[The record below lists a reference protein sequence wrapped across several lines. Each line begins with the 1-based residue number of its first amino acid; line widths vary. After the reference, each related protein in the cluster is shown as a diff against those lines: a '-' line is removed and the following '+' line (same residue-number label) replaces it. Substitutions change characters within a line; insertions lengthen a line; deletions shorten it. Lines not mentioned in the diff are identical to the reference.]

1 MRAFLRRRL
10 SREEAVGL
18 SFTLSFL
25 ACAGLAVAIGWL
37 ALEVRS
43 EGSRFA
49 RLDLFVGGALAASR
63 TGHLSAA
70 MEVLTQLGDFRF
82 LGLATPAVALTL
94 WFSGHHVS
102 ALLFAGSVVGGFGLS
117 TLVKLAVARA
127 RPDLWVA
134 LVSETSYSFPS
145 GHTVMATVFF
155 GGLAAIV
162 FHLSKSRLLR
172 AFAAAGAF
180 AAAFA
185 VAVTRIYLGAHWT
198 TDTIAGML
206 TGLIWVLVFSTAT
219 EAVTRT
225 NGGARLWPRDFRPP
239 RSVSR

>member
-25 ACAGLAVAIGWL
+25 ACAGLAVAIAWL
-37 ALEVRS
+37 ALDVR
-43 EGSRFA
+43 EGGGRLGA
-49 RLDLFVGGALAASR
+49 LDLLVGGALAANRSER
-63 TGHLSAA
+63 LNDA
-70 MEVLTQLGDFRF
+70 MAVLTMLGDHRF
-82 LGLATPAVALTL
+82 LVLATPAVALTL
-94 WFSGHHVS
+94 WFSKHHVS

-117 TLVKLAVARA
+117 TLMKIAVARA

-155 GGLAAIV
+155 GGLAATV
-162 FHLSKSRLLR
+162 FHLSRDRLAR
-172 AFAAAGAF
+172 ALAAGGAF
-180 AAAFA
+180 LFA
-185 VAVTRIYLGAHWT
+185 SGVAVTRVYLGAHWA

-206 TGLIWVLVFSTAT
+206 TGLIWVVVYSAT
-219 EAVTRT
+219 TETVTR
-225 NGGARLWPRDFRPP
+225 ARARRKTE
-239 RSVSR
+239 SAA

>member
-1 MRAFLRRRL
+1 VRAFFRRRF

-37 ALEVRS
+37 ALDVRN

-49 RLDLFVGGALAASR
+49 RLDLLVGGSLAASR
-63 TGHLSAA
+63 TGRLSAA
-70 MEVLTQLGDFRF
+70 MEILTHLGDFRF
-82 LGLATPAVALTL
+82 LGLATPAVVLTL

-117 TLVKLAVARA
+117 SLVKLAVARA
-127 RPDLWVA
+127 RPDLWIA

-145 GHTVMATVFF
+145 GHTTMATVFF

-162 FHLSKSRLLR
+162 FHLSENRAARFLAASGALLM
-172 AFAAAGAF
+172 
-180 AAAFA
+180 AFA

-219 EAVTRT
+219 EVATRAT
-225 NGGARLWPRDFRPP
+225 GGGRLWPRNLRPP